1 MLRHQLKT
9 RRAFTLVELLVVIAI
24 ISTLMGLLLPA
35 VQNAREAGRR
45 NTCMNN
51 IGQLSKAVTAYEGSK
66 GYIPGWR
73 NAHPNRIV
81 AALSTAMDGS
91 LATATISWPVAL
103 LPNVERR
110 DIYQLWEM
118 APSAGVSTGVI
129 TSSPTA
135 PPSID
140 IFKCPSSP
148 PDTVEAPTIAY
159 AANMGVG
166 IWNKQQSKYD
176 SVMMDTYGR
185 RTTPTAAPTDYP
197 GMRMS
202 LDQIS
207 SGDGTS
213 MTALFSE
220 KNGNSFSPQANY
232 DVAPRAANI
241 AYSFA
246 PASWSLQASGPI
258 PCFGLPQL
266 PTSADPSPIVNPRM
280 LNSPDAVLDGGWGR
294 PTSNHPGGVVMTFC
308 DGHTIFLRD
317 SIDANAYCH
326 ILTPNTAGT
335 MTSVPPGG
343 ATAAAMVGATVPFK
357 PGKPLSESDFLN

>member
-1 MLRHQLKT
+1 MSRNVPQCLRG
-9 RRAFTLVELLVVIAI
+9 FTLVELLVVIAI

-51 IGQLSKAVTAYEGSK
+51 IGQLSKAVTAYEASK
-66 GYIPGWR
+66 GFLPGWR
-73 NAHPNRIV
+73 NAHPNRTV
-81 AALSTAMDGS
+81 AARADAMDGR
-91 LATATISWPVAL
+91 LAAATISWPVVL
-103 LPNVERR
+103 LPNIERR

-118 APSAGVSTGVI
+118 ANAATGVI
-129 TSSPTA
+129 GVDA

-148 PDTVEAPTIAY
+148 SDTVDAPTIAY
-159 AANMGVG
+159 AANIGVG
-166 IWNKQQSKYD
+166 VWNLQQSKYD

-185 RTTPTAAPTDYP
+185 RTSPAAPTDYP

-232 DVAPRAANI
+232 DVAPPAANV

-246 PASWSLQASGPI
+246 PASWVRQAPGPI

-266 PTSADPSPIVNPRM
+266 PSSATATPILAQRII
-280 LNSPDAVLDGGWGR
+280 NSPDELLDGAWGR
-294 PTSNHPGGVVMTFC
+294 PSSNHPGGVVMNFC

-317 SIDANAYCH
+317 TIDANAYCH
-326 ILTPNTAGT
+326 ILTPNTTGT
-335 MTSVPPGG
+335 MTSSVPGPGG
-343 ATAAAMVGATVPFK
+343 ATAGAMVGATVPFT
-357 PGKPLSESDFLN
+357 PGEPLSEGDFLN

>member
-1 MLRHQLKT
+1 
-9 RRAFTLVELLVVIAI
+9 
-24 ISTLMGLLLPA
+24 
-35 VQNAREAGRR
+35 
-45 NTCMNN
+45 MNN
-51 IGQLSKAVTAYEGSK
+51 IGQLSKAATAYEGSK
-66 GYIPGWR
+66 GFIPGWR

-81 AALSTAMDGS
+81 AALPAAMNGS
-91 LATATISWPVAL
+91 LATATISWPVVL

-110 DIYQLWEM
+110 DVYQLWEM
-118 APSAGVSTGVI
+118 APPANGVI
-129 TSSPTA
+129 TSR

-148 PDTVEAPTIAY
+148 SDTVGAPSIAY
-159 AANMGVG
+159 AANIGVG
-166 IWNKQQSKYD
+166 IWNLAQSKYD

-185 RTTPTAAPTDYP
+185 RTSPPAVTDYA

-220 KNGNSFSPQANY
+220 KNGNAFSPHASW
-232 DVAPRAANI
+232 DVAPGAANI
-241 AYSFA
+241 GYSFA
-246 PASWSLQASGPI
+246 PTSWSLQAPGPI

-266 PTSADPSPIVNPRM
+266 PSSGAATPIMNQRII
-280 LNSPDAVLDGGWGR
+280 NSPDMVLDGAWGR
-294 PTSNHPGGVVMTFC
+294 PSSNHPGGVVMTFC

-326 ILTPNTAGT
+326 LLTPNTAGT
-335 MTSVPPGG
+335 MTSATPGG
-343 ATAAAMVGATVPFK
+343 ATAAAMVGATVTFN
-357 PGKPLSESDFLN
+357 PGTPLSESDFN